1 METTIYTLGGGE
13 IFSLIFNG
21 IASLISGAEG
31 HKGIFFNPFVRIGAL
46 TGLLIALTQTLWR
59 DQMEIIRSFF
69 MPFIIMLFVILT
81 PTTTVHII
89 DKLVGRK
96 EYVVA
101 HVPFGLGFV
110 AGLFSQIGQEI
121 TEKIEQVFSLPDD
134 IKYHKTGAV
143 FASNLIKNARIFHI
157 VDENV
162 AENMRGFVTQ
172 CVAYDAMLGRKY
184 TFQDLK
190 NTDDIWTL
198 VTSNPSPV
206 RAFLW
211 QEVGKKSEIVTC
223 KVGAEKLSTLF
234 GKEID
239 KSADFFG
246 KRFFGAG
253 NKSSINYKAE
263 IFKYLPLSFGYLT
276 DSAKNAEELIK
287 QQIMIHSVL
296 EGIENKSVSLGNA
309 SNPAIAKAYLQ
320 QRNNNK
326 ALGEIAADT
335 LPVMKILFEAIIYVA
350 FLIVFPLV
358 LMPWGWKIFKTWLGL
373 VVWIH
378 CWAPLYAVL
387 NMIVTVYGRAH
398 SFSLSALENG
408 HGITIANSVGLINF
422 HADLSAMAG
431 WAAMSIPFL
440 AAGLVKGG
448 VSSFNNLATHLGGV
462 SQSVAAKAGDE
473 LTSGNYSLGNVSLG
487 TVQANNT
494 SMNQHMLSG
503 SWHSGAFTQSD
514 GRIQEIT
521 TAEGAQIMDEKISS
535 LASNMNISES
545 MQSMFQR
552 QAARSETAA
561 HNSMVASSQQEAK
574 AYRDMID
581 LARHQATN
589 KNIATGYSSSTS
601 TSMSKSLAR
610 IHDKTNTFAKNNNM
624 TYEQASQ
631 LLAEASLGIAGSVG
645 LNLAGKRNGV
655 LSGGINASLALL
667 GKGDISSR
675 STRSENYQ
683 KAENYVQ
690 QENLRDDFNT
700 VKQAVKDQRASI
712 NDDVGMRYAEG
723 ISSSLDKAE
732 QYRTEAS
739 ASLARSKSF
748 TESSTVASQ
757 QQWTISDTLNQEYLE
772 WLREQSY
779 MGTPEAMGSHQA
791 KHIALNDPIMNR
803 AYQKKFLEE
812 RQAAL
817 DNYFDN
823 IQVSSP
829 EDVSRAYHQYVQS
842 TQRPESLSDHY
853 NEVHASAQEG
863 GFKSYQD
870 KEAGIVQEISH
881 LKNEFD
887 QLSNNQ
893 QAVQTENNILLFGDD
908 LGQKVKKEQSRNI
921 IVKNLEQVRKS
932 LSGETS
938 NEK

>member
-31 HKGIFFNPFVRIGAL
+31 HKGILFNPFVRIGAM
-46 TGLLIALTQTLWR
+46 TGLLVAIVQTLWR

-69 MPFIIMLFVILT
+69 IPFIVMLFVVLT
-81 PTTTVHII
+81 PTTKVHII
-89 DKLVGRK
+89 DNLVGRK

-134 IKYHKTGAV
+134 LKYHKTGAV
-143 FASNLIKNARIFHI
+143 FASNLLKNAKIFHI

-162 AENMRGFVTQ
+162 AGNMRGFVTQ

-223 KVGAEKLSTLF
+223 KVGVGKLNTLL
-234 GKEID
+234 GKEIE

-246 KRFFGAG
+246 KKLFGAG
-253 NKSSINYKAE
+253 KTTPINYKAE

-320 QRNNNK
+320 QRNTNK
-326 ALGEIAADT
+326 ALGELASNT

-350 FLIVFPLV
+350 FLVVFPLV
-358 LMPWGWKIFKTWLGL
+358 LMPWGWKVFKTWLGL
-373 VVWIH
+373 VVWIQ

-387 NMIVTVYGRAH
+387 NMIMTVYGRAH
-398 SFSLSALENG
+398 SLSLSALENG
-408 HGITIANSVGLINF
+408 HGMTIANSVGLMDF
-422 HADLSAMAG
+422 HSDLSAMSG

-448 VSSFNNLATHLGGV
+448 VAAFTNLATHLGGV
-462 SQSVAAKAGDE
+462 SQSVASKAGDE
-473 LTSGNYSLGNVSLG
+473 LTSGNYSLGNVSLS

-494 SMNQHMLSG
+494 NMNQHMLSG

-521 TAEGAQIMDEKISS
+521 TAEGTQIMDEKISS

-561 HNSMVASSQQEAK
+561 HNSMVAASQQEAK
-574 AYRDMID
+574 AYRNMID
-581 LARHQATN
+581 LARHQATS
-589 KNIATGYSSSTS
+589 KNLTTGYSNAMQGSVG
-601 TSMSKSLAR
+601 KSLAH
-610 IHDKTNTFAKNNNM
+610 IHDKTQSFVNQTGLSYDK
-624 TYEQASQ
+624 ASQ
-631 LLAEASLGIAGSVG
+631 YLAEAAVGISGSIGWGAGRNNLGIHGS
-645 LNLAGKRNGV
+645 LNFK
-655 LSGGINASLALL
+655 
-667 GKGDISSR
+667 KDWQSR
-675 STRSENYQ
+675 TQKSDLYQ
-683 KAENYVQ
+683 SAENFVHQ
-690 QENLRDDFNT
+690 NNLREDFNT
-700 VKQAVKDQRASI
+700 VRQAAHDLRGSL
-712 NDDVGMRYAEG
+712 NDDVGQRYAEN
-723 ISSSLDKAE
+723 ISSTLDKSE

-748 TESSTVASQ
+748 TESSSTASQ
-757 QQWTISDTLNQEYLE
+757 QGWAITDAVNQEYME
-772 WLREQSY
+772 WLPQQSY
-779 MGTPEAMGSHQA
+779 MGTPGPMGTYQS
-791 KHIALNDPIMNR
+791 KHISLNDPLMNR
-803 AYQKKFLEE
+803 AYQRKFLEE

-817 DNYFDN
+817 DNHFDHIAIN
-823 IQVSSP
+823 SV
-829 EDVSRAYHQYVQS
+829 EDVRKAYQQYSAS
-842 TQRPESLSDHY
+842 TPKPDHLDNHY
-853 NEVHASAQEG
+853 PEVHTNAKHS
-863 GFKSYQD
+863 GFKDYSQ
-870 KEAGIVQEISH
+870 KENEIKEEISH
-881 LKNEFD
+881 LSSEVSKIAD
-887 QLSNNQ
+887 NQ
-893 QAVQTENNILLFGDD
+893 QIIQQGEDNILSFGNDISR
-908 LGQKVKKEQSRNI
+908 KVHKEQGKQTKS
-921 IVKNLEQVRKS
+921 LEEVRKS
-932 LSGETS
+932 LSGDS
-938 NEK
+938 LNEN

>member
-89 DKLVGRK
+89 DNLVGRK

-110 AGLFSQIGQEI
+110 AGIFSQIGQEI

-134 IKYHKTGAV
+134 LKYHKTGAV
-143 FASNLIKNARIFHI
+143 FASNLLKNAKIFHI

-172 CVAYDAMLGRKY
+172 CVAYDALLGRKY

-190 NTDDIWTL
+190 TTDDIWTL

-211 QEVGKKSEIVTC
+211 QEAGKKSEIVTC

-253 NKSSINYKAE
+253 NKSPIDYKAE

-350 FLIVFPLV
+350 FLVVFPLV

-373 VVWIH
+373 VAWIH

-398 SFSLSALENG
+398 SLSLSALENG
-408 HGITIANSVGLINF
+408 HGMTIANSVGLMNF

-448 VSSFNNLATHLGGV
+448 VSAFNNLATHLGGV

-503 SWHSGAFTQSD
+503 NWHSGAFTQND

-552 QAARSETAA
+552 QAARNETAA
-561 HNSMVASSQQEAK
+561 HNSMVAASQQEVK

-589 KNIATGYSSSTS
+589 KNLATGYSNTMQGSVG
-601 TSMSKSLAR
+601 KSLAH
-610 IHDKTNTFAKNNNM
+610 IHDKTQSFVNQTGMSYDK
-624 TYEQASQ
+624 ASQ
-631 LLAEASLGIAGSVG
+631 LIAEASIGFSGSVG
-645 LNLAGKRNGV
+645 TKAASVNYGVTGKVDALSRNNKNESY
-655 LSGGINASLALL
+655 L
-667 GKGDISSR
+667 
-675 STRSENYQ
+675 
-683 KAENYVQ
+683 KAENFVR
-690 QENLRDDFNT
+690 QENLREDFNT
-700 VKQAVKDQRASI
+700 VRQAARDLRGSL
-712 NDDVGMRYAEG
+712 NDDIGQRYAEN
-723 ISSSLDKAE
+723 ISSSLDKSD

-739 ASLARSKSF
+739 ATLARSRTF
-748 TESSTVASQ
+748 TESASTASQ
-757 QQWTISDTLNQEYLE
+757 QGWAITDAVNQEYME
-772 WLREQSY
+772 WLPQQSY
-779 MGTPEAMGSHQA
+779 MGTLGPMGTHQA
-791 KHIALNDPIMNR
+791 KHVALNDPFMNR
-803 AYQKKFLEE
+803 AYQRKFLEE
-812 RQAAL
+812 RQATL
-817 DNYFDN
+817 DNYFDHIAIN
-823 IQVSSP
+823 SA
-829 EDVSRAYHQYVQS
+829 EDVRKAYQQYS
-842 TQRPESLSDHY
+842 TSTPKPDSLNSHYLEVHTHANSSGFKDY
-853 NEVHASAQEG
+853 NE
-863 GFKSYQD
+863 KSH
-870 KEAGIVQEISH
+870 EMEQEISY
-881 LKNEFD
+881 
-887 QLSNNQ
+887 LSSEVSKIADNQ
-893 QAVQTENNILLFGDD
+893 QVVQQGEDNILSFGND
-908 LGQKVKKEQSRNI
+908 LSHKVQKEQGQKI
-921 IVKNLEQVRKS
+921 KNLEEVRKS
-932 LSGETS
+932 LNGDFL
-938 NEK
+938 NEN

>member
-89 DKLVGRK
+89 DNLVGRK

-110 AGLFSQIGQEI
+110 AGIFSQIGQEI

-134 IKYHKTGAV
+134 LKYHKTGAV
-143 FASNLIKNARIFHI
+143 FASNLLKNAKIFHI

-172 CVAYDAMLGRKY
+172 CVAYDALLGRKY

-190 NTDDIWTL
+190 TTDDIWTL

-211 QEVGKKSEIVTC
+211 QEAGKKSEIVTC

-350 FLIVFPLV
+350 FLVVFPLV

-373 VVWIH
+373 VAWIH

-398 SFSLSALENG
+398 SLSLSALENG
-408 HGITIANSVGLINF
+408 HGMTIANSVGLMNF

-448 VSSFNNLATHLGGV
+448 VSAFNNLATHLGGV

-503 SWHSGAFTQSD
+503 NWHSGAFTQND

-552 QAARSETAA
+552 QAARNETAA
-561 HNSMVASSQQEAK
+561 HNSMVAASQQEVK

-589 KNIATGYSSSTS
+589 KNLATGYSNTMQGSVG
-601 TSMSKSLAR
+601 KSLAH
-610 IHDKTNTFAKNNNM
+610 IHDKTQSFVNQTGMSYDK
-624 TYEQASQ
+624 ASQ
-631 LLAEASLGIAGSVG
+631 LIAEASIGFSGSVG
-645 LNLAGKRNGV
+645 TKAASVNYGVTGKVDALSRNNKNESY
-655 LSGGINASLALL
+655 L
-667 GKGDISSR
+667 
-675 STRSENYQ
+675 
-683 KAENYVQ
+683 KAENFVR
-690 QENLRDDFNT
+690 QENLREDFNT
-700 VKQAVKDQRASI
+700 VRQAARDLRGSL
-712 NDDVGMRYAEG
+712 NDDIGQRYAEN
-723 ISSSLDKAE
+723 ISSSLDKSD

-739 ASLARSKSF
+739 ATLARSRTF
-748 TESSTVASQ
+748 TESASTASQ
-757 QQWTISDTLNQEYLE
+757 QGWAITDAVNQEYME
-772 WLREQSY
+772 WLPQQSY
-779 MGTPEAMGSHQA
+779 MGTLGPMGTHQA
-791 KHIALNDPIMNR
+791 KHVALNDPFMNR
-803 AYQKKFLEE
+803 AYQRKFLEE
-812 RQAAL
+812 RQATL
-817 DNYFDN
+817 DNYFDHIAIN
-823 IQVSSP
+823 SA
-829 EDVSRAYHQYVQS
+829 EDVRKAYQQYS
-842 TQRPESLSDHY
+842 TSTPKPDSLNSHYLEVHTHANSSGFKDY
-853 NEVHASAQEG
+853 NE
-863 GFKSYQD
+863 KSH
-870 KEAGIVQEISH
+870 EMEQEISY
-881 LKNEFD
+881 
-887 QLSNNQ
+887 LSSEVSKIADNQ
-893 QAVQTENNILLFGDD
+893 QVVQQGEDNILSFGND
-908 LGQKVKKEQSRNI
+908 LSHKVQKEQGQKI
-921 IVKNLEQVRKS
+921 KNLEEVRKS
-932 LSGETS
+932 LNGDFL
-938 NEK
+938 NEN